1 MGKKGDNLGERGLGA
16 GWKDG
21 SFGENAS
28 GLASAETSIG
38 GKGVEII
45 EDGWCFYVAFVFGQF
60 QLSWCV
66 HFGLS
71 QHFDLRFVL
80 RIAALSLL
88 WEPPGLE

>member
-45 EDGWCFYVAFVFGQF
+45 EDG
-60 QLSWCV
+60 
-66 HFGLS
+66 
-71 QHFDLRFVL
+71 
-80 RIAALSLL
+80 
-88 WEPPGLE
+88 